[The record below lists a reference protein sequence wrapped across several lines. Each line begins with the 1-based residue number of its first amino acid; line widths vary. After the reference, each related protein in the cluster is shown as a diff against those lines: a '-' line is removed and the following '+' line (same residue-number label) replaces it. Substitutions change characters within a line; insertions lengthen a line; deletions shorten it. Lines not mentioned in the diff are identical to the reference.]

1 MSKSKWGIIG
11 IVTVTIAILLG
22 GLALFFSVTSAIS
35 LKKYCELPRKID
47 LEERVFSEGSSY

>member
-35 LKKYCELPRKID
+35 LKKYCERPRKID
-47 LEERVFSEGSSY
+47 LE

>member
-22 GLALFFSVTSAIS
+22 GLALFFSVTSAIR

-47 LEERVFSEGSSY
+47 LE